1 MNIYDIAEKC
11 GVSIATVSRVLN
23 NNPNVSA
30 ATRAKIQAVI
40 DEANYTPS
48 AIARNLGN
56 GAEAVSAA
64 PATAAPTVGVL
75 CSDIR
80 DPYCANILSA
90 LVEQMKDSGVDLLL
104 GQSGDPPESEKAALT
119 RMLAHPVIAVMYIGP
134 NHYDNPTDA
143 PLATAAA
150 QVPVILLDGYVEAP
164 NIYGIIGDQPA
175 AVTEIVAG
183 LLRRQRRR
191 ILLLHSRVTHSCRE
205 KIRGY
210 QQAYAAAGL
219 EVDPA
224 LIVEVGNRPEDINTT
239 IKQLLV
245 KRVTFDAIIGTEDM
259 VALGAQK
266 ALQRTGLSM
275 PVVGFHN
282 TLIASCSTPALTSV
296 ECDPAAMAAAAVTAL
311 EDLQAG
317 RAPRTLTV
325 IPTKLVERDTYRN
338 A

>member
-1 MNIYDIAEKC
+1 MNIYDIADKC

-40 DEANYTPS
+40 DEENYTPS
-48 AIARNLGN
+48 AIARNLGT
-56 GAEAVSAA
+56 GGEITTGT
-64 PATAAPTVGVL
+64 ATTVPTVGVL
-75 CSDIR
+75 CSDIC
-80 DPYCANILSA
+80 DPYYATILA
-90 LVEQMKDSGVDLLL
+90 QLEQLLHQSGVDVLL
-104 GQSGDPPESEKAALT
+104 GQSGDTPQEETAALS
-119 RMLAHPVIAVMYIGP
+119 RMLAHPVTAVMYIGP
-134 NHYDNPTDA
+134 NHYDDPA
-143 PLATAAA
+143 GEPLAKAAA
-150 QVPVILLDGYVEAP
+150 RTPIILLDGYVDIP
-164 NIYGIIGDQPA
+164 NVYGVIGDQPA
-175 AVTEIVAG
+175 AVAEVVEG

-205 KIRGY
+205 KIEGY
-210 QQAYAAAGL
+210 HRAYAAAGM

-224 LIVEVGNRPEDINTT
+224 LIVEVGNRPEDINTV

-245 KRVTFDAIIGTEDM
+245 KRVTFDAIIGTEDI

-275 PVVGFHN
+275 PVIGFHN
-282 TLIASCSTPALTSV
+282 TLIASCATPALTSV
-296 ECDPAAMAAAAVTAL
+296 ECDPAAMAAAAVAAL

-317 RAPRTLTV
+317 RTPRTLTV